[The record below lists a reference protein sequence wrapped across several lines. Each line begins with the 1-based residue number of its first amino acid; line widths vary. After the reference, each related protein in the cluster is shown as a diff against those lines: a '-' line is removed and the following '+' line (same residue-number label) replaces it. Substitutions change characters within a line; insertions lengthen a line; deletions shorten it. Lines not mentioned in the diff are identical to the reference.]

1 MENGNQLEQEVK
13 DRVLKEECEKFVNAP
28 DFKAESPAK
37 VRQAIES
44 LLATASNKE
53 ENKSLETDLLDEI
66 ERCKSRTFDAVI
78 KDHKKLISEG
88 GLVTGFKSIDDH
100 LVFQKTDFIV
110 IQGMSN
116 HGKSSFMANLGYR
129 FLTNEENKKQKPLCI
144 HIAYEAHMLRTEE
157 KFINIISYD
166 LQKELAIKF
175 DRNTQTGLLSEVR
188 RQGNYLYL
196 SDNKT
201 QKAKDLYD
209 DLIKNDRLMIMKKQ
223 QLESLP
229 LLIDMLK
236 ERHKDRTIVLFLDYL
251 QILPALSR
259 SEGWEKMKEI
269 SYWLEKLAIEKEI
282 IIFTGSQVNEKRDTR
297 EGKDIYNACTINL
310 DVLNNSHELLKNHGD
325 HGHLYADKIDGKNVV
340 TLSCR
345 KQKFGAVFS
354 AEKEFLFNGFVFEEI
369 NEPSEKKENYN
380 QFEGN

>member
-1 MENGNQLEQEVK
+1 MENGNQLEQEIK
-13 DRVLKEECEKFVNAP
+13 DKVLKEGCEKFVNSP

-37 VRQAIES
+37 ARQAIES

-78 KDHKKLISEG
+78 KDHKELISEG

-129 FLTNEENKKQKPLCI
+129 FLTNKENKKQKPLCI

-175 DRNTQTGLLSEVR
+175 DRTSPTELLSEVR

-196 SDNKT
+196 SDSKT
-201 QKAKDLYD
+201 KKARDLYD

-269 SYWLEKLAIEKEI
+269 AYWLENLAIEKEI

-310 DVLNNSHELLKNHGD
+310 DVLNNSHELLKNHSE
-325 HGHLYADKIDGKNVV
+325 HGHLHEDKIDGKNVV
-340 TLSCR
+340 TLTCR
-345 KQKFGAVFS
+345 KQKFGATFC
-354 AEKEFLFNGFVFEEI
+354 AEKAFLFNGFVFEEKP
-369 NEPSEKKENYN
+369 ELKSVY
-380 QFEGN
+380 